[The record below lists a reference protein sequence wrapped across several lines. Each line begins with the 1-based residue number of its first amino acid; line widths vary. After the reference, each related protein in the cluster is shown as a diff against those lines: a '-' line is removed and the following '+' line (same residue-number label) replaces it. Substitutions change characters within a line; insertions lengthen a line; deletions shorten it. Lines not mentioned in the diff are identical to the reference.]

1 MALAFDLGPTEVGL
15 LITIYGIGAALAY
28 IPAGL
33 AADRRTDVGGLLVAT
48 FWWVVVGHL
57 VASVMPGYW
66 SFVAVMALAVM
77 GDAAWHP
84 IGLAISSV
92 VSKRRKFW
100 YTCDGW
106 NRGAEVLAPLAAG
119 AVLTIFDWRV
129 ALQVAVVPAL
139 VMGITFALLR
149 HRLRPVA
156 GEIGHKTDL
165 AGLIGPWLRLSGLRL
180 AATMILYN
188 MSVIG
193 MVSMLPLYLAR
204 DVSLSPMVV
213 AIIFAGT
220 LLAGSLLQAC
230 RRPDRHGR
238 SKLVISGLTLGG
250 AAALCGAFAMLP
262 LSGLSPFASISAL
275 VIAIAALTAI
285 RSAFLA
291 SAVEV
296 VDGRESATLALA
308 FTVLDGVGALGA
320 LLAGLAGE
328 GDGPTPLRY
337 VVFSAW
343 WQLSLKEANTTA
355 GPYSTRLAIA
365 PSLRWPQAVKPASAG
380 VGFMVWMCCRSTGA
394 PVDKSGSLQQTS
406 NPYLKLMRSSPSC

>member
-1 MALAFDLGPTEVGL
+1 MTTESAKTFSPSERAVLGVFSLGHLCNDWAVGAIWLIAPAMALAFDLGPTEVGL
-15 LITIYGIGAALAY
+15 LITVYGIGAAFAY

-33 AADRRTDVGGLLVAT
+33 AADRRADVGGLLVAT
-48 FWWVVVGHL
+48 FWWVAVGHI

-84 IGLAISSV
+84 IATGYLV
-92 VSKRRKFW
+92 RRFPKRRAQVLGIHAMGG
-100 YTCDGW
+100 TV
-106 NRGAEVLAPLAAG
+106 GAEVLAPLAVG
-119 AVLTIFDWRV
+119 AVLTVFDWRV
-129 ALQVAVVPAL
+129 ALQVAVIPAL

-156 GEIGHKTDL
+156 VEIGHKTDL
-165 AGLIGPWLRLSGLRL
+165 AGLIRPWLRMSGRRL
-180 AATMILYN
+180 AVTMILYN

-213 AIIFAGT
+213 AVIFAAT
-220 LLAGSLLQAC
+220 LLAGSLLQAWVGALT
-230 RRPDRHGR
+230 DRHGR
-238 SKLVISGLTLGG
+238 SKLVFSGLILGG
-250 AAALCGAFAMLP
+250 SAAVCGAFAIAP
-262 LSGLSPFASISAL
+262 SNGLSPFVAIAAL
-275 VIAIAALTAI
+275 VIAIATLTAI

-320 LLAGLAGE
+320 LLAGIAGE
-328 GDGPTPLRY
+328 GDLSYAFALCGL
-337 VVFSAW
+337 
-343 WQLSLKEANTTA
+343 LSLA
-355 GPYSTRLAIA
+355 AIVSA
-365 PSLRWPQAVKPASAG
+365 ERSKSRQPAY
-380 VGFMVWMCCRSTGA
+380 
-394 PVDKSGSLQQTS
+394 
-406 NPYLKLMRSSPSC
+406 N